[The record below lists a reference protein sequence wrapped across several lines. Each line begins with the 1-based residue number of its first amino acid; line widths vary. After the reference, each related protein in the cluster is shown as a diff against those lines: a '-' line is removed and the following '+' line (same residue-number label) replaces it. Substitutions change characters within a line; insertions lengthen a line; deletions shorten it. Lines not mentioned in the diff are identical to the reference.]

1 LWYPK
6 DEGNEA
12 GGDEWKGIGVSHST
26 IESGEPTRR
35 DPEEGRGHCIMDPLR
50 GKMASTSRPNNIS
63 TRLQRVAEESRKAP
77 KMVWTT
83 LSHHIDLDLLVEAY
97 RRTRKD
103 GAVGIDGQTA
113 KEYGENL
120 KGNLESLLDRVKSG
134 MYKAPAV
141 KRVYIPKGDGR
152 SRPIGIPTFEDKVL
166 QRAVV
171 MVLEAVYEQDF
182 LDCSYGF
189 RPGRSAHQ
197 ALDEIYRTTSMHG
210 GYVMDLDI
218 KSFFDTLD
226 HDHLRGFLDKRVRD
240 GVIRRLIDKWL
251 RAGVLGEGRYERQ
264 RRGTPQG
271 GVISPLLA
279 NIFLHVV
286 LDRWFE
292 TEVKPRLQGNASL
305 VRYADDVLLV
315 FSHKKDAD
323 RVMEVLPKRFCR
335 FGLELHPEKTKQ
347 IDFKRPRRKGDR
359 PGSFDFLGF
368 RHYWCRS
375 RKGNWVVKRKTAGPR
390 FTRALK
396 VINVWCNRNRH
407 VPLRDQHRI
416 LNLKLRGHYLYYGLI
431 GNSNS
436 LYRFRWEVRRIWRK
450 WLDRRSQKSYMNW
463 DRYLLILKRYPLL
476 KPNSVITQ
484 MYGHAVSP

>member
-1 LWYPK
+1 
-6 DEGNEA
+6 
-12 GGDEWKGIGVSHST
+12 
-26 IESGEPTRR
+26 
-35 DPEEGRGHCIMDPLR
+35 
-50 GKMASTSRPNNIS
+50 MASTSRPNNIS
-63 TRLQRVAEESRKAP
+63 TRLQRVAEESREAP
-77 KMVWTT
+77 RMVWTT

-113 KEYGENL
+113 KAYGENL

-134 MYKAPAV
+134 TYKAPAV

-152 SRPIGIPTFEDKVL
+152 RRPIGIPTFEDKVL

-182 LDCSYGF
+182 LECSYGF
-189 RPGRSAHQ
+189 RPERSAHQ
-197 ALDEIYRTTSMHG
+197 ALEEIYHATSKYGG
-210 GYVMDLDI
+210 GYVIDLDI

-226 HDHLRGFLDKRVRD
+226 HGHLRGFLDKRVRD

-251 RAGVLGEGRYERQ
+251 KAGVLEEGRYERQ
-264 RRGTPQG
+264 KSGTPQG

-279 NIFLHVV
+279 NIFLHEV
-286 LDRWFE
+286 LDVWFE
-292 TEVKPRLQGNASL
+292 TEVKPRLQGSASL

-315 FSHKKDAD
+315 FSHKSDAD
-323 RVMEVLPKRFCR
+323 RVMEVLPKRFDR
-335 FGLELHPEKTKQ
+335 FGLVLHPEKTKQ
-347 IDFKRPRRKGDR
+347 IDFKRPGKNGNR

-368 RHYWCRS
+368 RHYWGRS

-390 FTRALK
+390 FARALR
-396 VINVWCNRNRH
+396 VINAWCNRNRH
-407 VPLRDQHRI
+407 VPLKGQNWI
-416 LNLKLRGHYLYYGLI
+416 LNLKLRGHYLYYGI
-431 GNSNS
+431 TGNMNA

-450 WLDRRSQKSYMNW
+450 WLDRRSQKSRMTW

-476 KPNSVITQ
+476 KPNSVITHS
-484 MYGHAVSP
+484 YGHAVSP